1 MMKTIRTLCLLL
13 LCLLSLSAWADSGAL
28 YTPGKLPSSLITC
41 ITQDR
46 YGYIWVG
53 TEYGL
58 SRFDGYRF
66 TNYLHDDRD
75 TTSLTDNIISGFLVD
90 REGRLWIACA
100 KGLMRYDY
108 AANCFVRLPFADGKK
123 PRVYSLVEN
132 HRGDIL
138 VGTAG
143 YGLYSVRQGSGTIR
157 RERQYAERDSDVF
170 FTHIYEDRYHYLWQS
185 SHLPAFTRFE
195 EKGGRVV
202 RRHFLS
208 PCGAPVSFLQQGPG
222 RLLIVCM
229 YGLLSYDYRTGRLAD
244 AGYDQGDYRG
254 KVTINHA
261 ITDRE
266 GNLYIGTSEHGV
278 LLARKGT
285 RRLVQMESSNSS
297 FNLSTAFV
305 SDLMEDGSGNLW
317 VGCYKKG
324 LYLLNQRQQA
334 FRSWSFSAQHYSIG
348 SCVSSIAL
356 GDRGET
362 WCTVQNSGVYCFDPM
377 GKITAHPQ
385 SPSGTSI
392 IYRDRRGQYWVS
404 NGKALYSYTPSTG
417 ASTQR
422 LAFSS
427 AGIYCMADD
436 DRGNLYLSVYSKG
449 LYIYNVSTGQVKVL
463 NMAQRGRQGH
473 LCNDWV
479 RSMALDATGHLWI
492 GTSNGVSCLNT
503 RTLSF
508 SDYGTGVLLTDHQAN
523 ALSIDEQGRVVIG
536 TEEGLYRYD
545 RRIRR
550 LQPFPRTG
558 VLKGKQLC
566 SIVKDRRHNL
576 WISTTQGI
584 WQYDARTGRFTG
596 HINGN
601 GLATREYVLGA
612 AMHGPDDRI
621 FFGTSDGITAF
632 YPHIVSAGRMKL
644 GDVHLTA
651 LTVDGKPVNCF
662 ADPITLPYSQNS
674 FTLEFSLLTYQNT
687 DNIRYQYR
695 INGGRWNTTDEGIN
709 TLSFNKLPSGTYYV
723 EVRAASNGC
732 YSPRLTRVTLVI
744 EAPWYAST
752 LACIVYVL
760 LVAALVA
767 YIVYTYERRRK
778 ADLDET
784 KMQFLINATHD
795 IRSPLTLIMGPLGKL
810 KRRLTDP
817 ESLHDIDIIDRN
829 AQRLLLLVGQ
839 ILDER
844 KIDKNQMRL
853 HCQSTDLLPFLKGIL
868 SLYTYHADERSITL
882 TLQEDTSLQGQPLQV
897 WIDRINFD
905 KVVSNLLSNALK
917 YTFDGGTVILS
928 VGREGAEAVI
938 RVTDTGT
945 GFGEENTD
953 RLFERFYQGRNSRD
967 LPIQGTGIGLNL
979 CRAIT
984 RMHGGAIRAYNRT
997 DGIKGSCLEVRL
1009 PLGKDHLKSEEI
1021 IEEETP
1027 QQQPAETRKKQA
1039 SRNFHILVVDD
1050 NAEIAH
1056 YIQSELGDW
1065 YRFSY
1070 APDGKEGLKMLLT
1083 GHYDLVISDVMMPG
1097 MDGVTLLKKIK
1108 TNANVSDTPV
1118 ILLTSKAEVENRLE
1132 GLRKGADAF
1141 LAKPFDMEEL
1151 HILIDN
1157 LVDNVRRIRGK
1168 YSGAQGQKAK
1178 IEPVQVKGNNDALM
1192 ERVMKYISEHLSDS
1206 DLNVEKLT
1214 AEVGISRAQL
1224 HRKLKEIAGVSAGE
1238 FIRNIR
1244 LEQAARLIEEGKI
1257 NITQVA
1263 YSVGFN
1269 NQTHFSTVFK
1279 KHYGMSPT
1287 EYAETKRNEK

>member
-1 MMKTIRTLCLLL
+1 MKSTRSLLLLL
-13 LCLLSLSAWADSGAL
+13 LCLLSPFVRADNGQL
-28 YTPGKLPSSLITC
+28 YTSGKLPSSLITC

-75 TTSLTDNIISGFLVD
+75 STSLTDNIISGFLVD
-90 REGRLWIACA
+90 KKGQLWIACA

-108 AANCFVRLPFADGKK
+108 AANRFVRLPFADGKK

-143 YGLYSVRQGSGTIR
+143 YGLYSVRKGCSTIR
-157 RERQYAERDSDVF
+157 RERQYSERDSDVF

-185 SHLPAFTRFE
+185 SHLPTFTRFV
-195 EKGGRVV
+195 EKGGKVA

-208 PCGAPVSFLQQGPG
+208 PCGAPVAFLQQETQ

-229 YGLLSYDYRTGRLAD
+229 YGLLAYDYHTGRMAD
-244 AGYDQGDYRG
+244 AGYDLGDYRG
-254 KVTINHA
+254 KVTFNQA
-261 ITDRE
+261 LFDRE
-266 GNLYIGTSEHGV
+266 GNLYVATSEHGV

-285 RRLVQMESSNSS
+285 RKLVQMENANST
-297 FNLSTAFV
+297 FNLSAAFV
-305 SDLMEDGSGNLW
+305 NDLMEDASGNLW

-324 LYLLNQRQQA
+324 LYLLNQRQPA
-334 FRSWSFSAQHYSIG
+334 FHSWSFSAQHYNIG
-348 SCVSSIAL
+348 TCVSSIAL
-356 GDRGET
+356 GERGQT
-362 WCTVQNSGVYCFDPM
+362 WCTVQNSGVYCFDPA

-392 IYRDRRGQYWVS
+392 IYKDRRGQYWVS
-404 NGKALYSYTPSTG
+404 NGKALYSYIPSTG
-417 ASTQR
+417 AYVQR
-422 LAFSS
+422 LTFSS

-449 LYIYNVSTGQVKVL
+449 LYIYNVATGRVKVL
-463 NMAQRGRQGH
+463 NMAQRDRQGH

-492 GTSNGVSCLNT
+492 GTSNGVACLNT

-508 SDYGTGVLLTDHQAN
+508 CDYGTDVLLTDHQAN
-523 ALSIDEQGRVVIG
+523 ALCIDEKGRIVVG

-545 RRIRR
+545 RHTKR
-550 LQPFPRTG
+550 LLPFPHAEG
-558 VLKGKQLC
+558 LKGKQIC
-566 SIVKDRRHNL
+566 SIVKDHQHNL

-584 WQYDARTGRFTG
+584 WQYDSQTGRFTG

-601 GLATREYVLGA
+601 GLASREYVLGTC
-612 AMHGPDDRI
+612 MHGRDDLI
-621 FFGTSDGITAF
+621 LFGTSDGITAF
-632 YPHIVSAGRMKL
+632 YPQGVTASKMKL
-644 GDVHLTA
+644 GDVHLTG
-651 LTVDGKPVNCF
+651 LIVDGKPVNCF

-674 FTLEFSLLTYQNT
+674 FTLEFSLLTYKNT
-687 DNIRYQYR
+687 DNIRFLYR
-695 INGGRWNTTDEGIN
+695 INGGSWNTTDEGVN
-709 TLSFNKLPSGTYYV
+709 VLSFNKLPSGTYVV
-723 EVRAASNGC
+723 EIRAASNGN
-732 YSPRLTRVTLVI
+732 YSPRLTRLTLVV

-752 LACIVYVL
+752 LAYVVYAL
-760 LVAALVA
+760 LVAGLVA

-778 ADLDET
+778 ANLDET

-810 KRRLTDP
+810 KSRLTDR
-817 ESLHDIDIIDRN
+817 ESLHDIDIIERN

-853 HCQSTDLLPFLKGIL
+853 HCQPTILQPFLKGIL
-868 SLYTYHADERSITL
+868 SLYAFHADERNITL
-882 TLQEDTSLQGQPLQV
+882 TLQEDASLAGQRLSV

-905 KVVSNLLSNALK
+905 KVISNLLSNALK
-917 YTFDGGTVILS
+917 YTFAGGTVTLS
-928 VGREGAEAVI
+928 VGRDEGQAVI

-945 GFGEENTD
+945 GFGEEDTS
-953 RLFERFYQGRNSRD
+953 RLFDRFYQGRNSRD

-984 RMHGGAIRAYNRT
+984 QMHGGTIRAYNRT

-1009 PLGKDHLKSEEI
+1009 PLGKDHLKPEEI
-1021 IEEETP
+1021 LEEDAPQRQETEP
-1027 QQQPAETRKKQA
+1027 KKKQA

-1050 NAEIAH
+1050 DAEIAR
-1056 YIQSELGDW
+1056 YIQSELSEW
-1065 YRFSY
+1065 YRFTY
-1070 APDGKEGLKMLLT
+1070 APNGKEGLKTLLT
-1083 GHYDLVISDVMMPG
+1083 GSYDLVISDVMMPE
-1097 MDGVTLLKKIK
+1097 MDGITMLKKIK
-1108 TNANVSDTPV
+1108 SNANVSDIPV

-1132 GLRKGADAF
+1132 GLRRGADAF

-1168 YSGAQGQKAK
+1168 YTEAQGQKTK
-1178 IEPVQVKGNNDALM
+1178 IESVQVKGNNDALM
-1192 ERVMKYISEHLSDS
+1192 ERVMKYINEHLSDS

-1214 AEVGISRAQL
+1214 VGVGISRAQL
-1224 HRKLKEIAGVSAGE
+1224 HRKLKEITGVSAGE
-1238 FIRNIR
+1238 FMRNIR
-1244 LEQAARLIEEGKI
+1244 LEQAARLLEEGKI
-1257 NITQVA
+1257 NIAQVA
-1263 YSVGFN
+1263 YSVGFS

-1279 KHYGMSPT
+1279 KHYGVSPS